1 PGLGEPFHRRADDA
15 PVGQLDMEHLWTEP
29 DARGVGFGI
38 LGSKWI
44 HAGSFF
50 PGGFW
55 LSSFLRSSMSS
66 RSRASKRSAMG
77 SGMLAWS
84 IVASGMRSP
93 PSVLMTRAGT
103 PITVEFAGTD
113 LITTEFAQILNLS
126 TVLIP
131 QRSFAM

>member
-1 PGLGEPFHRRADDA
+1 MRPLLLRRVPELGEPFQGRADDA

-50 PGGFW
+50 PGGVW
-55 LSSFLRSSMSS
+55 LSRFLRSSMSS

-77 SGMLAWS
+77 AGMLGGAR
-84 IVASGMRSP
+84 VGSGR
-93 PSVLMTRAGT
+93 
-103 PITVEFAGTD
+103 
-113 LITTEFAQILNLS
+113 
-126 TVLIP
+126 
-131 QRSFAM
+131 

>member
-1 PGLGEPFHRRADDA
+1 MRPLLLRRVPELGEPFEGRADDA

-84 IVASGMRSP
+84 IVAWGVRSP
-93 PSVLMTRAGT
+93 PSVLMTRAGMALT
-103 PITVEFAGTD
+103 GEFAGTD
-113 LITTEFAQILNLS
+113 LIATELAPLWTLS
-126 TVLIP
+126 
-131 QRSFAM
+131 

>member
-1 PGLGEPFHRRADDA
+1 MRPLLLRRVPELGEPFEGRADDA

-66 RSRASKRSAMG
+66 RSRGLRRSAMW
-77 SGMLAWS
+77 SGMLAWFV
-84 IVASGMRSP
+84 VAAGWRCP
-93 PSVLMTRAGT
+93 PSVLMLWGGMVI
-103 PITVEFAGTD
+103 PGD
-113 LITTEFAQILNLS
+113 LCCNALFTTLFCS
-126 TVLIP
+126 
-131 QRSFAM
+131 